1 MVQIDRYG
9 RIKNPDYKP
18 RPLSGL
24 QRTVREHRH
33 SNIWNKFDDL
43 ISDIG
48 RWFEINGEDLAMYLA
63 WGLVGISVI
72 LFLIWIIMTWID
84 DGFFSAL
91 ISGVI
96 GGVVGYYAVGLG
108 IGLIVLAVRG
118 VCWVVSLVF
127 RNATWFLLSIV
138 AAALIVFLS

>member
-1 MVQIDRYG
+1 M
-9 RIKNPDYKP
+9 
-18 RPLSGL
+18 
-24 QRTVREHRH
+24 
-33 SNIWNKFDDL
+33 